1 MTIEEANALREKFK
15 SCSYKLA
22 GLERYTHPKS
32 GETIYTEFLR
42 IKEWDDSYTSVGLIN
57 YKHKT
62 ISPVHGYYKPNPV
75 GKSLERLANKVGFTY
90 SE

>member
-1 MTIEEANALREKFK
+1 MTIEEVNALRERF
-15 SCSYKLA
+15 SGYNRDR
-22 GLERYTHPKS
+22 LEKYTHPKS

-42 IKEWDDSYTSVGLIN
+42 IKEWDDSYISVGFIN
-57 YKHKT
+57 YKYKT

-75 GKSLERLANKVGFTY
+75 GKSLEHLAKKVGFKY

>member
-1 MTIEEANALREKFK
+1 MTIEEVNALREKFK
-15 SCSYKLA
+15 GCGYNRE
-22 GLERYTHPKS
+22 GLEKYTHPKS

-42 IKEWDDSYTSVGLIN
+42 IKEWDDTYTYVGFIN
-57 YKHKT
+57 YKNKT

-75 GKSLERLANKVGFTY
+75 GKSLEKLANRIGFKY